1 MFIVT
6 AFVMGLLVALN
17 PCQIAINLSALTF
30 IEQRVST
37 SRQRQLDCLIYTLGK
52 ALAYTLLGFA
62 VSMAAYYGKA
72 GSESWLNRHGDI
84 FSTVE
89 AIIPFILAA
98 AGIYMFYRAFHH
110 HDHHG
115 ESCHNSGRIM
125 RSAFRSSFAVGFLL
139 AFAFCPE
146 SIIMFLSVFI
156 PKATIGETSTAI
168 PVLSFLATSLAFAFG
183 AGLPVVVLGMAM
195 DKSAAVIGSMQQKMQ
210 GFQRWINIFF
220 GCLFLIF
227 AVIMFFID

>member
-89 AIIPFILAA
+89 TIIPFILAA
-98 AGIYMFYRAFHH
+98 AGIYMFYRHSTTMTTTENHAIIP
-110 HDHHG
+110 DV
-115 ESCHNSGRIM
+115 SC
-125 RSAFRSSFAVGFLL
+125 VL
-139 AFAFCPE
+139 
-146 SIIMFLSVFI
+146 LSV
-156 PKATIGETSTAI
+156 PHLPWDSCLPSHSARKA
-168 PVLSFLATSLAFAFG
+168 
-183 AGLPVVVLGMAM
+183 
-195 DKSAAVIGSMQQKMQ
+195 
-210 GFQRWINIFF
+210 
-220 GCLFLIF
+220 
-227 AVIMFFID
+227 